1 MLSPFVFQFASCFL
15 QFLKDSSPVFAE
27 KVERLVRRT
36 FISGT
41 RGFPPSWLEFQVR
54 TFSAEKLMKPR
65 SFIV

>member
-1 MLSPFVFQFASCFL
+1 MLFPFAFQFAPCFL

-54 TFSAEKLMKPR
+54 TFSEE
-65 SFIV
+65 